1 MAVIRNRTLRAFLLV
16 SGCISVILGIIGIF
30 IPLLPTTPFVLLAA
44 WCFLKSSDDA
54 HKWIY
59 RQPVLGSA
67 LKNWEKN
74 RSISRPAKKLAMTTI
89 LISGVL
95 IWLSVANLWI
105 NIAVTLLLLGVSIFI
120 FIQKEIGHPKN

>member
-16 SGCISVILGIIGIF
+16 SGCISVLLGIIGIF
-30 IPLLPTTPFVLLAA
+30 LPLLPTTPFVLFAA

-59 RQPVLGSA
+59 RQPVLGNA

-74 RSISRPAKKLAMTTI
+74 RSISRSAKKLAIITI

-105 NIAVTLLLLGVSIFI
+105 NIPVTLLLLGVSIFI
-120 FIQKEIGHPKN
+120 LIQN